1 MGKIEKI
8 ITIWG
13 RYCQNGLFLEIFQR
27 MGGAGGSCLIQKMIV
42 KIFGIMNY
50 KFLRF
55 STDDMM
61 DVPQV
66 HLPAGR
72 RVHGWVQ
79 RRAAGWSWRVH
90 WTTLL
95 PGATLNLLS
104 GLIQG
109 EYKGGKRKTGE
120 YRDISSA
127 TYTGAT
133 ELTHSD
139 PLLSANQCFFP
150 QLDELS
156 QLTKSC
162 FYK

>member
-1 MGKIEKI
+1 MPKWI
-8 ITIWG
+8 IFGNFPEDGWG
-13 RYCQNGLFLEIFQR
+13 RGVMFNP
-27 MGGAGGSCLIQKMIV
+27 KMIV
-42 KIFGIMNY
+42 QIFGIMNY

-66 HLPAGR
+66 HLPARR

-133 ELTHSD
+133 ELTHSNH
-139 PLLSANQCFFP
+139 LLSTNQPMLF
-150 QLDELS
+150 S
-156 QLTKSC
+156 STG
-162 FYK
+162 